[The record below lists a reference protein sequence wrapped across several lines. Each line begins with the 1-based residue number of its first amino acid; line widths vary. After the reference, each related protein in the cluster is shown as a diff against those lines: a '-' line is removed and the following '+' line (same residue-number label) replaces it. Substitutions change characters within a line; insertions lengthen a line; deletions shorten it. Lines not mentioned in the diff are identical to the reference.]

1 MSTDLVEQVD
11 PAQRLAACE
20 AALLSMTE
28 KRDAAEASVERLTA
42 ERDEA
47 RETNRSFHRRV
58 QYAERF
64 RLARKDLERIFWLL
78 VRRHIKREVDA
89 DRRAKTAE
97 ASLAAERRRV
107 EELETQDDG
116 WIVGNGDATKWRV
129 WGASGCDW
137 TDDRSKAT
145 RYLRRQDAEA
155 VHAADEDAWSVQRYG
170 YPGRLVV
177 DLSMLVAQLAK
188 KLPEENPLRQKA
200 IDYLNRQQLLGHG
213 LRAARAD
220 SALAVKQEG

>member
-1 MSTDLVEQVD
+1 MSTDLVGQVD

-28 KRDAAEASVERLTA
+28 KRDAAEAEVERLTA

-107 EELETQDDG
+107 EELEKVVRHIAEQFDG
-116 WIVGNGDATKWRV
+116 SEVAMAKQRNPGFAPMD
-129 WGASGCDW
+129 
-137 TDDRSKAT
+137 
-145 RYLRRQDAEA
+145 EA
-155 VHAADEDAWSVQRYG
+155 I
-170 YPGRLVV
+170 RLC
-177 DLSMLVAQLAK
+177 
-188 KLPEENPLRQKA
+188 
-200 IDYLNRQQLLGHG
+200 
-213 LRAARAD
+213 RA
-220 SALAVKQEG
+220 ALAVKQEG